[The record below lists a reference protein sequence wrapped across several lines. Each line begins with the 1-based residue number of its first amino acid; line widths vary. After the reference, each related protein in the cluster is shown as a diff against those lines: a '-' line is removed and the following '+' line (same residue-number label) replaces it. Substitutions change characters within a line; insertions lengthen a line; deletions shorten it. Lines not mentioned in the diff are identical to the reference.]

1 MDTTQRLRIMTII
14 KYDSEYKNIWDQFVK
29 SSKNTHFFFQRDY
42 MEYHSDRF
50 EDFSL
55 LFFDNQEKLLTILPA
70 NIKESILYS
79 HQGLTFGGFIVS
91 DKMKTEMMLD
101 IFDSLQKFAKKN
113 GIKKIVYKSIPYIYH
128 IKPSEEDRYA
138 LFRNDATLIRRD
150 VSSTI
155 DLREEVRYSKG
166 RKWSVNKA
174 KKENLEISESEDFR
188 KFWELLTN
196 VLDSSHDV
204 KPVHTLEEM
213 TNLAILFPKNIK
225 LFVIKKE
232 EEVLSGAVIY
242 ENKNIVHT
250 QYLANSEAG
259 REIGALD
266 LLLDH
271 LIKERYK
278 DKKYFDLGTS
288 NENRGRDLNSG
299 LIAQKEGFGAR
310 AVVHDFYELEIV

>member
-1 MDTTQRLRIMTII
+1 MAII
-14 KYDSEYKNIWDQFVK
+14 KYNLQYKNIWDDFVK
-29 SSKNTHFFFQRDY
+29 NSKNTHFIFQRDY
-42 MEYHSDRF
+42 MEYHSDKF

-55 LFFDNQEKLLTILPA
+55 LVFDDREKLLAVLPA
-70 NIKESILYS
+70 NIKESVLYS
-79 HQGLTFGGFIVS
+79 HQGLTFGGFIVN
-91 DKMKTEMMLD
+91 DKMTTEMMLE
-101 IFDSLQKFAKKN
+101 IFNLLNKFLKN
-113 GIKKIVYKSIPYIYH
+113 KHIQKIVYKCIPYIYH

-138 LFRNDATLIRRD
+138 LFRHDATLIRRD

-155 DLREEVRYSKG
+155 DLREEIRYSKG
-166 RKWSVNKA
+166 RKWSINKA
-174 KKENLEISESEDFR
+174 KKENLEISESKDFA

-196 VLDSSHDV
+196 VLGSSHNA

-213 TNLAILFPKNIK
+213 TNLASWFPKNVK

-232 EEVLSGAVIY
+232 EEVLSGAMIY

-250 QYLANSEAG
+250 QYLANSKAG

-266 LLLDH
+266 LLLDS
-271 LIKERYK
+271 LIKDIYK
-278 DKKYFDLGTS
+278 DKIYFDLGTS

-310 AVVHDFYELEIV
+310 AVVHDFYELEIK